1 MGGVRE
7 GAREEGAPD
16 TEFDLK
22 RVFHKLRQNL
32 IDNVSK
38 SGGIFGSIHS

>member
-22 RVFHKLRQNL
+22 RVFHKLRQKL
-32 IDNVSK
+32 IDSVRK
-38 SGGIFGSIHS
+38 TGELYGSIHL